1 MTPEELQLIKLN
13 WYGGIVRCEDVIRL
27 WQALDAARK
36 ERDEL
41 KETVEVLSDRLAD
54 MAVERDGFKGRLN
67 DIYSVVNLG
76 VASPRT

>member
-13 WYGGIVRCEDVIRL
+13 WYGGIVRCEDVIKL
-27 WQALDAARK
+27 WQALEEARK

-54 MAVERDGFKGRLN
+54 MAAERDELKRSLADVVERH
-67 DIYSVVNLG
+67 
-76 VASPRT
+76 T